1 MFAVIKTGGKQ
12 YRVSPRDVIKVERL
26 SSPAGE
32 VIELTDVLAM
42 GRDDGLQLGQPLVEG
57 ARVAA
62 TVLEHNRADK
72 ILVFR
77 KQRRKNFRR
86 TQGHRQN
93 QTVLRIEEILAQ
105 GETFTPPKPA
115 PEKKPAKKKAAAKK
129 TAAKKPAKAT
139 PAGEAKTKATPA
151 GEAKTKATPAGEAKT
166 KPAAGAEAKSAA
178 KPKAKAAAKKPAEQS
193 AADKS
198 TDKSQ
203 DKSQDEE
210 TS

>member
-12 YRVSPRDVIKVERL
+12 YRVSPRDVIRVERL

-32 VIELTDVLAM
+32 VVELTDVLAM
-42 GRDDGLQLGQPLVEG
+42 SRDDGLTLGQPLVAG

-115 PEKKPAKKKAAAKK
+115 SEKKPAKKKAAAKK
-129 TAAKKPAKAT
+129 TA
-139 PAGEAKTKATPA
+139 
-151 GEAKTKATPAGEAKT
+151 KT
-166 KPAAGAEAKSAA
+166 KPAAGVKNKSAA
-178 KPKAKAAAKKPAEQS
+178 KPKAKVAAAKKPAAKKKPTGKR

-198 TDKSQ
+198 TDISK
-203 DKSQDEE
+203 DEE

>member
-12 YRVSPRDVIKVERL
+12 YRVSPRDVIRVERL

-32 VIELTDVLAM
+32 VVDLTDVLAM
-42 GRDDGLQLGQPLVEG
+42 SRDDGLTLGQPLVAG
-57 ARVAA
+57 ARGAA
-62 TVLEHNRADK
+62 TVLKHNRADK

-105 GETFTPPKPA
+105 VETFTPPKPA
-115 PEKKPAKKKAAAKK
+115 SGKKPAKKKAAAKR
-129 TAAKKPAKAT
+129 T
-139 PAGEAKTKATPA
+139 
-151 GEAKTKATPAGEAKT
+151 AKT
-166 KPAAGAEAKSAA
+166 KPAAGVKNKGAA
-178 KPKAKAAAKKPAEQS
+178 TPKACGPSLQWYSSALRTDWAARNSPLGAIRRAV
-193 AADKS
+193 
-198 TDKSQ
+198 
-203 DKSQDEE
+203 

>member
-32 VIELTDVLAM
+32 VVELTDVLAM
-42 GRDDGLQLGQPLVEG
+42 SRDDGLKLGQPLVEG

-86 TQGHRQN
+86 TKGHRQN

-105 GETFTPPKPA
+105 GESFTPPKPV

-129 TAAKKPAKAT
+129 ST
-139 PAGEAKTKATPA
+139 
-151 GEAKTKATPAGEAKT
+151 KT
-166 KPAAGAEAKSAA
+166 KPAGAATAKSAA
-178 KPKAKAAAKKPAEQS
+178 KPKSKAAAAKKPAAKKKPAEKS

-198 TDKSQ
+198 ADKSTG
-203 DKSQDEE
+203 KSQDEE

>member
-12 YRVSPRDVIKVERL
+12 YRVSPRDVIRVERL

-32 VIELTDVLAM
+32 VVELTDVLAM
-42 GRDDGLQLGQPLVEG
+42 SRDDGLTLGQPLVAG

-115 PEKKPAKKKAAAKK
+115 PEKKPAKKKVAAKK
-129 TAAKKPAKAT
+129 TAAKKT
-139 PAGEAKTKATPA
+139 T
-151 GEAKTKATPAGEAKT
+151 KT
-166 KPAAGAEAKSAA
+166 KPAAGAETKSAA
-178 KPKAKAAAKKPAEQS
+178 KPKAKVAAAKKPAAKKKPAEKS

-198 TDKSQ
+198 TDISK
-203 DKSQDEE
+203 DEE

>member
-12 YRVSPRDVIKVERL
+12 YRVSPRDVIRVERL

-32 VIELTDVLAM
+32 VVELTDVLAM
-42 GRDDGLQLGQPLVEG
+42 SRDDGLTLGQPLVAG

-62 TVLEHNRADK
+62 TVLEHNRAAK

-86 TQGHRQN
+86 TNGHRQN

-115 PEKKPAKKKAAAKK
+115 PKKKAAKAKAPAKKKSAAKK
-129 TAAKKPAKAT
+129 TAKTT
-139 PAGEAKTKATPA
+139 PAGEAKTKT
-151 GEAKTKATPAGEAKT
+151 TPAGEAKT
-166 KPAAGAEAKSAA
+166 KPAGGAAPKSAA
-178 KPKAKAAAKKPAEQS
+178 KPKAKAAAAKKPAAKKKPAEKS

-198 TDKSQ
+198 TDISK
-203 DKSQDEE
+203 DEE

>member
-151 GEAKTKATPAGEAKT
+151 GEAKTK
-166 KPAAGAEAKSAA
+166 PAAGAEAKSAA

>member
-12 YRVSPRDVIKVERL
+12 YRVSPRDVIRVERL

-32 VIELTDVLAM
+32 VVELTDVLAM
-42 GRDDGLQLGQPLVEG
+42 SRDDGLTLGQPLVAG

-62 TVLEHNRADK
+62 TVLEHNRAAK

-86 TQGHRQN
+86 TNGHRQN

-115 PEKKPAKKKAAAKK
+115 PKKKAAKAKAPAKKKSAAKK
-129 TAAKKPAKAT
+129 TAKTT
-139 PAGEAKTKATPA
+139 PAGEAKTK
-151 GEAKTKATPAGEAKT
+151 T
-166 KPAAGAEAKSAA
+166 KPAGGAAPKSAA
-178 KPKAKAAAKKPAEQS
+178 KPKAKAAAAKKPAAKKKPAEKS

-198 TDKSQ
+198 TDISK
-203 DKSQDEE
+203 DEE

>member
-12 YRVSPRDVIKVERL
+12 YRVSPRDVIRVERL

-42 GRDDGLQLGQPLVEG
+42 GRDDGLKLGQPLVEG

-62 TVLEHNRADK
+62 TVLEHSRADK
-72 ILVFR
+72 ILVFH

-105 GETFTPPKPA
+105 GETFTPPPPA
-115 PEKKPAKKKAAAKK
+115 PEKKPAKAKAPAKK
-129 TAAKKPAKAT
+129 TAKTK
-139 PAGEAKTKATPA
+139 PAGEAK
-151 GEAKTKATPAGEAKT
+151 
-166 KPAAGAEAKSAA
+166 AKSAA
-178 KPKAKAAAKKPAEQS
+178 KPKAKAAAAKKPAAEKKPAKKS
-193 AADKS
+193 AS
-198 TDKSQ
+198 

>member
-12 YRVSPRDVIKVERL
+12 YRVSPRDVIRVERL

-32 VIELTDVLAM
+32 VVELTDVLAM
-42 GRDDGLQLGQPLVEG
+42 SRDDGLTLGQPLVAG

-62 TVLEHNRADK
+62 TVLEHNRAAK

-86 TQGHRQN
+86 TNGHRQN

-115 PEKKPAKKKAAAKK
+115 PKKKAAKAKAPAKKKSAAKK
-129 TAAKKPAKAT
+129 TAKTT
-139 PAGEAKTKATPA
+139 PAGEAKTKTTPA
-151 GEAKTKATPAGEAKT
+151 GGTAP
-166 KPAAGAEAKSAA
+166 KSAA
-178 KPKAKAAAKKPAEQS
+178 KPKAKAAAAKKPAAKKKPAEKS

-198 TDKSQ
+198 TDISK
-203 DKSQDEE
+203 DEE

>member
-12 YRVSPRDVIKVERL
+12 YRVSPRDVIRVERL

-32 VIELTDVLAM
+32 VVELTDVLAM
-42 GRDDGLQLGQPLVEG
+42 SRDDGLTLGQPLVAG

-129 TAAKKPAKAT
+129 TAAKKT
-139 PAGEAKTKATPA
+139 T
-151 GEAKTKATPAGEAKT
+151 KT
-166 KPAAGAEAKSAA
+166 KPAAGTETKSAA
-178 KPKAKAAAKKPAEQS
+178 KPKAKVAAAKKPAAKKKPAEKS

-198 TDKSQ
+198 TDISK
-203 DKSQDEE
+203 DEE

>member
-12 YRVSPRDVIKVERL
+12 YRVSPRDVIRVERL

-32 VIELTDVLAM
+32 VVELTDVLAM
-42 GRDDGLQLGQPLVEG
+42 SRDDGLTLGQPLVAG

-115 PEKKPAKKKAAAKK
+115 SEKKPAKKKAAAKR
-129 TAAKKPAKAT
+129 T
-139 PAGEAKTKATPA
+139 
-151 GEAKTKATPAGEAKT
+151 AKT
-166 KPAAGAEAKSAA
+166 KPATGVRNKSAA
-178 KPKAKAAAKKPAEQS
+178 KPKAKVVAAKKPAAKKKPTGKR

-198 TDKSQ
+198 TDISK
-203 DKSQDEE
+203 DEE

>member
-12 YRVSPRDVIKVERL
+12 YRVSPRDVIRVERL
-26 SSPAGE
+26 SLPAGE
-32 VIELTDVLAM
+32 VVELTDVLAM
-42 GRDDGLQLGQPLVEG
+42 SRDDGLTLGQPLVAG

-93 QTVLRIEEILAQ
+93 QTVLRIEEILAR

-115 PEKKPAKKKAAAKK
+115 TEKKPAKKKAAVRK
-129 TAAKKPAKAT
+129 TAAKKIAKAKPT
-139 PAGEAKTKATPA
+139 AK
-151 GEAKTKATPAGEAKT
+151 
-166 KPAAGAEAKSAA
+166 AKSAA
-178 KPKAKAAAKKPAEQS
+178 KPKAKAATAKKLATKKKPTRKS
-193 AADKS
+193 AADKTKDKS
-198 TDKSQ
+198 TDISK
-203 DKSQDEE
+203 DEE

>member
-12 YRVSPRDVIKVERL
+12 YRVSPRDVIRVERL

-42 GRDDGLQLGQPLVEG
+42 GRDDGLKLGQPLVEG

-62 TVLEHNRADK
+62 TVLEHSRADK
-72 ILVFR
+72 ILVFH

-105 GETFTPPKPA
+105 GETFTPPPPA
-115 PEKKPAKKKAAAKK
+115 PEKKPAKKKAPTTKQAVAKK
-129 TAAKKPAKAT
+129 TAKPKT
-139 PAGEAKTKATPA
+139 AG
-151 GEAKTKATPAGEAKT
+151 
-166 KPAAGAEAKSAA
+166 GAETKSAA
-178 KPKAKAAAKKPAEQS
+178 KPKAKAAAAKKPAAKKEPAEKS

-203 DKSQDEE
+203 DEE

>member
-12 YRVSPRDVIKVERL
+12 YRVSPRDVIRVERL
-26 SSPAGE
+26 SSPTGE
-32 VIELTDVLAM
+32 IVELTDVLAM
-42 GRDDGLQLGQPLVEG
+42 SRDDGLTLGQPLVAG

-105 GETFTPPKPA
+105 GETFTLPKPA
-115 PEKKPAKKKAAAKK
+115 SEKKPAKKKAAAKK
-129 TAAKKPAKAT
+129 TA
-139 PAGEAKTKATPA
+139 
-151 GEAKTKATPAGEAKT
+151 KT
-166 KPAAGAEAKSAA
+166 KPAAGVKNKSAA
-178 KPKAKAAAKKPAEQS
+178 KPKAKVAAAKKPAAKKKPTGKR

-198 TDKSQ
+198 TDISK
-203 DKSQDEE
+203 DEE
-210 TS
+210 RS

>member
-12 YRVSPRDVIKVERL
+12 YRVSPRDVIRVERL

-32 VIELTDVLAM
+32 VVELTDVLAM
-42 GRDDGLQLGQPLVEG
+42 SRDDGLTLGQPLVAG

-105 GETFTPPKPA
+105 GETFTLPKPA
-115 PEKKPAKKKAAAKK
+115 SKKKPAKKKVAAKK
-129 TAAKKPAKAT
+129 TA
-139 PAGEAKTKATPA
+139 KTKT
-151 GEAKTKATPAGEAKT
+151 
-166 KPAAGAEAKSAA
+166 AAGVKNKSAA
-178 KPKAKAAAKKPAEQS
+178 KPKAKVAAAKKLASKKKPTEKS

-198 TDKSQ
+198 TDISK
-203 DKSQDEE
+203 DEE

>member
-32 VIELTDVLAM
+32 VVELTDVLAM
-42 GRDDGLQLGQPLVEG
+42 GRDDGVTLGQPLVEG

-62 TVLEHNRADK
+62 TVLEHGRADK
-72 ILVFR
+72 IIVFR

-86 TQGHRQN
+86 TKGHRQN
-93 QTVLRIEEILAQ
+93 QTVLRIEEILAE

-115 PEKKPAKKKAAAKK
+115 PKKK
-129 TAAKKPAKAT
+129 AAKKPAKKRP
-139 PAGEAKTKATPA
+139 PAK
-151 GEAKTKATPAGEAKT
+151 
-166 KPAAGAEAKSAA
+166 KPAKPGVAAKAKSAARPKAGA
-178 KPKAKAAAKKPAEQS
+178 KPKAKPKAKTAAANKPAAKR
-193 AADKS
+193 AASKG
-198 TDKSQ
+198 
-203 DKSQDEE
+203 EE

>member
-12 YRVSPRDVIKVERL
+12 YRVSPRDVIRVERL

-32 VIELTDVLAM
+32 VVELTDVLAM
-42 GRDDGLQLGQPLVEG
+42 SRDDGLTLGQPLVAG

-129 TAAKKPAKAT
+129 TAAKKT
-139 PAGEAKTKATPA
+139 T
-151 GEAKTKATPAGEAKT
+151 KT
-166 KPAAGAEAKSAA
+166 KPAAGAETKSAA
-178 KPKAKAAAKKPAEQS
+178 KPKAKVAAAKKPAAKKKPAEKS

-198 TDKSQ
+198 TDISK
-203 DKSQDEE
+203 DEE

>member
-12 YRVSPRDVIKVERL
+12 YRVSPRDVIRVERL

-42 GRDDGLQLGQPLVEG
+42 GRDDGLKLGQPLVEG

-62 TVLEHNRADK
+62 TVLEHSRADK
-72 ILVFR
+72 ILVFH

-105 GETFTPPKPA
+105 GETFTPPPPA
-115 PEKKPAKKKAAAKK
+115 PEKKPAKKQASVKKVTKSKAAGDAD
-129 TAAKKPAKAT
+129 T
-139 PAGEAKTKATPA
+139 
-151 GEAKTKATPAGEAKT
+151 
-166 KPAAGAEAKSAA
+166 KSAA
-178 KPKAKAAAKKPAEQS
+178 KPRAKGAVAKKPAAKKSPAKKSPAEKS
-193 AADKS
+193 AA
-198 TDKSQ
+198 

>member
-12 YRVSPRDVIKVERL
+12 YRVSPRDVIRVERL
-26 SSPAGE
+26 SLSAGE
-32 VIELTDVLAM
+32 VVELTDVLAM
-42 GRDDGLQLGQPLVEG
+42 SRDDGLTLGQPMVAG

-93 QTVLRIEEILAQ
+93 QTGLRIEEILAR

-115 PEKKPAKKKAAAKK
+115 TEKE
-129 TAAKKPAKAT
+129 
-139 PAGEAKTKATPA
+139 AG
-151 GEAKTKATPAGEAKT
+151 
-166 KPAAGAEAKSAA
+166 
-178 KPKAKAAAKKPAEQS
+178 
-193 AADKS
+193 
-198 TDKSQ
+198 
-203 DKSQDEE
+203 
-210 TS
+210 